1 MKAMVQKRYFALLQP
16 DEADKRADM
25 DRLLHALEGEFGRVR
40 LDYET
45 LLQSIDVIRASQ
57 YRVTATL
64 AWLQDG
70 WTLLGVQPGDTTGKR
85 YALACDLGST
95 TIAVQ
100 LIDLNAGRV
109 VATQTAVNDQVKLG
123 TDILTRIFYTQEN
136 GKEAKRRAEMRT
148 LAVQSIDGCIEG
160 LLRENGVDAE
170 DCPVITLAGNTT
182 MTHFL
187 LGVDAFCVFS
197 TPFAPAFN
205 AAPALNTRDLGFTY
219 RGRLFCFPS
228 AANYLG
234 GDIISGLLSVGIL
247 EGEGIS
253 LFVDIGTNGEMAIGC
268 RDFLV
273 AGAGA
278 AGPALEG
285 GISEFGVR
293 AMPGAVN
300 SVQIDGQALHFTTIE
315 GAPACGICGSGIVDL
330 LAQMF
335 RNGWMDAS
343 GKLVPGASPRI
354 RPVGRGERPEQL
366 AVFYAEAQESALGCG
381 LCFTQTDIAQFTET
395 KAAAHTMVACLLEAS
410 GVDAGQL
417 EHVYLAGG
425 FGEHL
430 NLESAI
436 TIGLYPD
443 LPREKFVAAGNASLA
458 GARKLLLDRSGFER
472 IAQILD
478 QLYYLEFAMQPNFLE
493 LMGAARF
500 NPHTNAQLY
509 PSVRVGENG
518 EIC

>member
-1 MKAMVQKRYFALLQP
+1 MKSMIQKRYLELPKP
-16 DEADKRADM
+16 DEADKRADL
-25 DRLLHALEGEFGRVR
+25 DRLLHALEDEFGRVR
-40 LDYET
+40 ADYGA
-45 LLQSIDVIRASQ
+45 LLKGAEIVRAAE

-64 AWLQDG
+64 G
-70 WTLLGVQPGDTTGKR
+70 YYVNSWTLLDIQAGDATQRR

-100 LIDLNAGRV
+100 LIDLNAARV
-109 VATQTAVNDQVKLG
+109 VATETAVNAQVSLG
-123 TDILTRIFYTQEN
+123 TDILTRIFYTRESGLQE
-136 GKEAKRRAEMRT
+136 ERRAQMRA
-148 LAVQSIDGCIEG
+148 LAVETIDGCIER
-160 LLRENGVDAE
+160 LLSENGVDAA
-170 DCPVITLAGNTT
+170 DCPMMTLAGNTT

-205 AAPALNTRDLGFTY
+205 AVPVLNARELGFRY
-219 RGRLFCFPS
+219 GGRLYCFPS

-234 GDIISGLLSVGIL
+234 GDVISGLLSVGIM
-247 EGEGIS
+247 EGDAVS

-300 SVQIDGQALHFTTIE
+300 RVHISGDLLRYTTIGN
-315 GAPACGICGSGIVDL
+315 GAPRGICGSGIVDL

-335 RNGWMDAS
+335 LNGWMDAS
-343 GKLVPGASPRI
+343 GALVPDASPRI
-354 RPVGRGERPEQL
+354 RPVCRGDRPDEL
-366 AVFYAEAQESALGCG
+366 AVFYAEAEESALDCG
-381 LCFTQTDIAQFTET
+381 LSFTQTDIAQFTET

-410 GVDAGQL
+410 GVSPDQL
-417 EHVYLAGG
+417 EHIYLAGG

-430 NLESAI
+430 NLESALA
-436 TIGLYPD
+436 IGLYPD
-443 LPREKFVAAGNASLA
+443 LPREKFVAAGNTSLA
-458 GARKLLLDRSGFER
+458 GARKLLLDRGGFEG
-472 IAQILD
+472 ITHILD

-500 NPHTNAQLY
+500 YPHTNAELY
-509 PSVRVGENG
+509 PSVRAVRAGKK
-518 EIC
+518 C

>member
-1 MKAMVQKRYFALLQP
+1 MKAMVQKRYLQLPRP
-16 DEADKRADM
+16 DETDKRADM
-25 DRLLHALEGEFGRVR
+25 DRLLHALEAEFGRVHV
-40 LDYET
+40 DYAV
-45 LLQSIDVIRASQ
+45 LLKGLGVVRAAE

-64 AWLQDG
+64 G
-70 WTLLGVQPGDTTGKR
+70 WVENGWALLCVQPGDATQR
-85 YALACDLGST
+85 RFALACDLGST
-95 TIAVQ
+95 TVAVQ
-100 LIDLNAGRV
+100 LIDLNAKCV
-109 VATQTAVNDQVKLG
+109 VDTETAVNAQVSLG

-136 GKEAKRRAEMRT
+136 GREEEHRAKMRA
-148 LAVQSIDGCIEG
+148 LAVETIDGCIAR
-160 LLRENGVDAE
+160 LLRKNGVDEE
-170 DCPVITLAGNTT
+170 DCPMMTLAGNTT

-205 AAPALNTRDLGFTY
+205 AAPMINTRDLGFQY
-219 RGRLFCFPS
+219 GGSLYCFPS

-234 GDIISGLLSVGIL
+234 GDVISGLFSVGMMD
-247 EGEGIS
+247 GEEVS

-268 RDFLV
+268 RDYLV

-285 GISEFGVR
+285 GISEFGLR

-300 SVQIDGQALHFTTIE
+300 SVRIEGEFLHFTTI
-315 GAPACGICGSGIVDL
+315 GNAAPRGICGSGIVDL

-335 RNGWMDAS
+335 LNGWMDAS
-343 GKLVPGASPRI
+343 GALVPGASPRI
-354 RPVGRGERPEQL
+354 RPVGRGDRPEEL
-366 AVFYAEAQESALGCG
+366 AVFYAEAEESALGCG
-381 LCFTQTDIAQFTET
+381 LCFTQTDVAQFTET
-395 KAAAHTMVACLLEAS
+395 KAAAHTMVSCLLEAS
-410 GVDAGQL
+410 GVSPEQL
-417 EHVYLAGG
+417 EHIYLAGG

-443 LPREKFVAAGNASLA
+443 LPREKFVAAGNTSLA
-458 GARKLLLDRSGFER
+458 GARRLLMDRDGFDHVAR
-472 IAQILD
+472 ILD

-500 NPHTNAQLY
+500 YPHTNAELY
-509 PSVRVGENG
+509 PSVRKLR
-518 EIC
+518 

>member
-1 MKAMVQKRYFALLQP
+1 MKAMVQKRYLELPTP
-16 DEADKRADM
+16 DETDKRADM
-25 DRLLHALEGEFGRVR
+25 DRLMRALEDEFGSVR
-40 LDYET
+40 LDYAT
-45 LLQSIDVIRASQ
+45 LMQSIQIVRASH
-57 YRVTATL
+57 YCVTATL
-64 AWLQDG
+64 GWFQDG
-70 WTLLGVQPGDTTGKR
+70 WTLLGVQPGDTTRRR

-95 TIAVQ
+95 TVAVQ
-100 LIDLNAGRV
+100 LIDLNARRV
-109 VATQTAVNDQVKLG
+109 VATETAVNAQVSLG
-123 TDILTRIFYTQEN
+123 TDILTRIFYTRES
-136 GKEAKRRAEMRT
+136 GLEEERRAQMRA
-148 LAVQSIDGCIEG
+148 LAVETIDGCIER
-160 LLRENGVDAE
+160 LLRQNGVEEA
-170 DCPVITLAGNTT
+170 DCPMMTLAGNTT

-205 AAPALNTRDLGFTY
+205 AAPVLHTHELGFHY
-219 RGRLFCFPS
+219 EGRLYCFPS

-234 GDIISGLLSVGIL
+234 GDVISGLLSVGIM
-247 EGEGIS
+247 EGEGVS

-300 SVQIDGQALHFTTIE
+300 SVRIQGDQLRFTTI
-315 GAPACGICGSGIVDL
+315 GNAAPRGICGSGIVDL
-330 LAQMF
+330 LAQMYL
-335 RNGWMDAS
+335 NGWMDAS
-343 GKLVPGASPRI
+343 GALVPCASPRI
-354 RPVGRGERPEQL
+354 RPVGRGDRPEEL
-366 AVFYAEAQESALGCG
+366 AVFYVEAEESALDCG
-381 LCFTQTDIAQFTET
+381 LSFTQTDIAQFTET

-410 GVDAGQL
+410 GVTPDQL
-417 EHVYLAGG
+417 ERVYLAGG

-430 NLESAI
+430 NLESAV

-443 LPREKFVAAGNASLA
+443 LPREKFVAAGNTSLA
-458 GARKLLLDRSGFER
+458 GARSLMLDRGGFEDVAR
-472 IAQILD
+472 ILD

-500 NPHTNAQLY
+500 YPHTNAELY
-509 PSVRVGENG
+509 PSVHRPSGG
-518 EIC
+518 KLC